1 MVDPDALLRSGDVDA
16 ARAALVDIVRSRP
29 ADDKARMFLF
39 QLFCVSGEWAKARK
53 QLEVLAQVAENAQ
66 MLQVTYNQAIDAEQ
80 TRADVFEGKAAMPV
94 LVGMGGWIDGVAQAI
109 TLQSRGKVSEAET
122 MRDAA
127 FAEAPD
133 TPGKIAGHRFDF
145 ISDTDMRFG
154 PVFEAIVAGRYGL
167 VPFEAVQSIS
177 SDGPQDLRDTVWLPV
192 QIALRSG
199 QSIAAFLPARYPGS
213 EKTESDAIRL
223 GRETGW
229 IDQPWGQA
237 GLGQRVW
244 SLSDGTDIGLLDLRG
259 ISFD

>member
-1 MVDPDALLRSGDVDA
+1 MADPDALLRSGDVDG

-39 QLFCVSGEWAKARK
+39 QLFCVLGEWSKARK

-66 MLQVTYNQAIDAEQ
+66 MLLVTYNQAIDAEQ
-80 TRADVFEGKAAMPV
+80 VRADIFEGKAEMPV
-94 LVGMGGWIDGVAQAI
+94 LVGMGGWIDGVAQAL
-109 TLQSRGKVSEAET
+109 TLQMQGKADEADAL
-122 MRDAA
+122 RDEA
-127 FAEAPD
+127 FAKAPD
-133 TPGKIAGHRFDF
+133 TPGDVAGHRFDF
-145 ISDTDMRFG
+145 IADADMRFG
-154 PVFEAIVAGRYGL
+154 PAFEAIVAGRYGL
-167 VPFEAVQSIS
+167 IPFEAVQSIT
-177 SDGPQDLRDTVWLPV
+177 SDGPQDLRDTVWFPV

-213 EKTESDAIRL
+213 HAAPSNPIRL
-223 GRETGW
+223 GRATDW

-244 SLSDGTDIGLLDLRG
+244 SLSDGTDIGLLDLRS